1 MESYNENI
9 FKQQGIDTRWV
20 QDNEAQSN
28 KGVLRGLHYQVPPF
42 AQAKLVRVVSGSVVD
57 VVVDIRPESLT
68 YGESFSVVLSAE
80 NKRQLYVPRG
90 FAHGYS
96 VLEDH
101 TIFVYKCDNIYN
113 KASEGGVFYADA
125 QLNIDWEIELK
136 TAIISQ
142 KDTVLPVLGQHK
154 PFL

>member
-125 QLNIDWEIELK
+125 QLDIDWQIDLS
-136 TAIISQ
+136 TAIVSE
-142 KDTVLPVLGQHK
+142 KDTILPVLGQHK